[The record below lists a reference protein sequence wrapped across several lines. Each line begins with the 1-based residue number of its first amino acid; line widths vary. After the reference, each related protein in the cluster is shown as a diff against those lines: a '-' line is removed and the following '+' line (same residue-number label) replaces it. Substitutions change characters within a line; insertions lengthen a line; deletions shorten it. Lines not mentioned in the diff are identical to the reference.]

1 MMMFGFVRQHHDDVR
16 LLAEL
21 RFQFRELFVDDLVV
35 LGPLGAVFF
44 LKFGEGRIDDLLG
57 VCHPK

>member
-1 MMMFGFVRQHHDDVR
+1 MMMFGFVR